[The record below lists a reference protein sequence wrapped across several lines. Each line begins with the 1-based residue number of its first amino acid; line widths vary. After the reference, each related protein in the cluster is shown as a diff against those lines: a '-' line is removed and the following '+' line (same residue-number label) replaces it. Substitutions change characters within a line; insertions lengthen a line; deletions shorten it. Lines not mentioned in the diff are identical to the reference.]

1 MVEKRKLGRGLS
13 TLIPTERTEKPAEPT
28 TAAPATPR
36 ATPTEELPASA
47 LRDVTIDSIVPN
59 PHQPRVHFDEE
70 KLAKLFDDQKAPKQ
84 MELLLS
90 YLHLSKTEG
99 EVTQAQLLKKSNAST
114 AQLKGLVDKKILIQA
129 NGNVQYGV
137 CENGGHIGNIF
148 DPIELF
154 TQEYSICH
162 QDECHTIDEVMITKF
177 KV

>member
-1 MVEKRKLGRGLS
+1 MLALEIV
-13 TLIPTERTEKPAEPT
+13 
-28 TAAPATPR
+28 
-36 ATPTEELPASA
+36 PAS
-47 LRDVTIDSIVPN
+47 
-59 PHQPRVHFDEE
+59 
-70 KLAKLFDDQKAPKQ
+70 
-84 MELLLS
+84 LS
-90 YLHLSKTEG
+90 YIKYLRSLSIKIFKETLANQ
-99 EVTQAQLLKKSNAST
+99 VTGDDIQLYLKVNVDGVETNAST
-114 AQLKGLVDKKILIQA
+114 IVRNNQNKFKGWKCGITNKKILIQA